1 MAKLGDDVYY
11 PAGAEKVLAN
21 RLISECSTLIQL
33 LITRM
38 CYFRATLGGT
48 VQIVFATTALGM
60 GVHMTDVTTIV
71 HYGAPSSID
80 DYFQSSGRGG

>member
-38 CYFRATLGGT
+38 CYFRATSGGT
-48 VQIVFATTALGM
+48 VQIATALGM